1 MSGGQGAT
9 ETQSTKVEQKSLK
22 KTLDKLP
29 YLWYNTGTR
38 GEEMGVAFECE
49 GVTTGCTRQDILPT
63 KAKRKKFS
71 KTP

>member
-22 KTLDKLP
+22 KTLDKYP

-38 GEEMGVAFECE
+38 GEENQGRLWVSEFEQRSSRDQSQ
-49 GVTTGCTRQDILPT
+49 VLPNQ
-63 KAKRKKFS
+63 AKRK
-71 KTP
+71 